1 MLRPELY
8 SQGYFFYSN
17 LNDTIVPG
25 CRIGGYTLLNVR
37 AEWNGM
43 LGSKLDS
50 AVYASNVTDKEY
62 NTGGFPLG
70 AVTGSNSVL
79 PGTPRMFGIELSSRF

>member
-62 NTGGFPLG
+62 NTGG
-70 AVTGSNSVL
+70 
-79 PGTPRMFGIELSSRF
+79 SRWVR